1 MSMNIAVVC
10 YVSGRGIR
18 PIPERRKKRG
28 LFVMRGAFAAFV
40 ISARMRLWVIV
51 VAALFGSPLLADDPP
66 AAGNS
71 KAPSLDDLL
80 SQKVSASAKYEQTVR
95 DAAASVTIVTAQE
108 IETFGFT
115 TLAELLSSVR
125 SFYVSYDRNYD
136 YVGTRGFSR
145 PTDYNDRILLL
156 LDGHAINENTYGEA
170 AIGTDFALPLSS
182 VERVEIVRGPGSA
195 LYGTYAML
203 AVVNVI
209 TKSGAALDGLRASA
223 ALGSFGRKEA
233 EVTGGK
239 RFASGLDLS
248 GSARYLKIDGQDLF
262 YPEYKDQGGVA
273 RRLDYDE
280 AFAALVSAR
289 LGSTSLRT
297 GASWREKGIP
307 TGAFGIIFGDPR
319 AKTID
324 EREWVDLSHEFPLG
338 YDKALTVRAY
348 YDWYRYDGAYPYD
361 TGLLT
366 DHTRGVWAGGEA
378 RLTWDL
384 SSGHRLTLGSEYR
397 YNFRSTYS
405 WETAGVP
412 QYNADIHSSIASA
425 YAQDEVQIFRHLS
438 LTLGLRYDHFST
450 SGSAVTPR
458 AGIVYSYSKQG
469 TLKLLYGEAF
479 RAPSTYEV
487 LFQGPADAANPSLT
501 NERIR
506 TYELNVEQR
515 LTPWLQGTVSAYHY
529 TMKDLIDPFL
539 DSGGNVLY
547 RNHGTASANGM
558 EVQLDTRL
566 PSGLRA
572 TVSYALQVAKDEDNA
587 AGADVFGEENG
598 RLSNSPKNVFK
609 AMVSGELF
617 GAVIAGARFRCESPR
632 LTVYGT
638 ETPSYCL
645 TDLNL
650 TSKPLSGFSLSLA
663 FRNLFDR
670 RYATPGGV
678 EHIQPAI
685 EQDGRN
691 LFGRV
696 SWSF

>member
-1 MSMNIAVVC
+1 MCRS
-10 YVSGRGIR
+10 
-18 PIPERRKKRG
+18 
-28 LFVMRGAFAAFV
+28 L
-40 ISARMRLWVIV
+40 IV
-51 VAALFGSPLLADDPP
+51 LAALAGSPIFAEVPP
-66 AAGNS
+66 TSQGANAT
-71 KAPSLDDLL
+71 SLDELL
-80 SQKVSASAKYEQTVR
+80 SQKVSAAAKYEQTVR

-115 TLAELLSSVR
+115 TLAEVLSSVR

-136 YVGTRGFSR
+136 YVGARGFSR

-156 LDGHAINENTYGEA
+156 VDGHTTNENTYGEA

-182 VERVEIVRGPGSA
+182 VDRIEIVRGPGSA
-195 LYGTYAML
+195 LYGTNAML
-203 AVVNVI
+203 AVLNII
-209 TKSGAALDGLRASA
+209 TKSGAALDGLHASA
-223 ALGSFGRKEA
+223 SLGSFGRKEA

-239 RFASGLDLS
+239 KFASGLDVM
-248 GSARYLKIDGQDLF
+248 GSARYLKVDGQDLF
-262 YPEYKDQGGVA
+262 YPEYADQGGVA
-273 RRLDYDE
+273 RGLDHDE

-289 LGSTSLRT
+289 LGNSSLRA
-297 GASWREKGIP
+297 GASWRDKGIP
-307 TGAFGIIFGDPR
+307 TGAFGMIFGDQR

-324 EREWVDLSHEFPLG
+324 EREWVDLSHEFPIG
-338 YDKALTVRAY
+338 YDKALTVRGY
-348 YDWYRYDGAYPYD
+348 YDSYRYDGAYPYTD
-361 TGLLT
+361 GLLT
-366 DHTRGVWAGGEA
+366 DHTRGVWAGAEA

-384 SSGHRLTLGSEYR
+384 SSGNRLTLGSEYR

-412 QYNADIHSSIASA
+412 QYDADIHSSIVSF
-425 YAQDEVQIFRHLS
+425 YAQDDVQLVRDLS
-438 LTLGLRYDHFST
+438 LTLGLRYDDFST
-450 SGSAVTPR
+450 TGSAVVPR
-458 AGIVYSYSKQG
+458 AAIVYSYSKHG
-469 TLKLLYGEAF
+469 TMKLLYGEAF
-479 RAPSTYEV
+479 RAPNTYEV
-487 LFQGPADAANPSLT
+487 LFQAPPDAANPSLKS
-501 NERIR
+501 ERIR

-529 TMKDLIDPFL
+529 TMKDLIDPL
-539 DSGGNVLY
+539 PEVDAEGNVRY
-547 RNHGTASANGM
+547 QNHGTTSANGL

-566 PSGLRA
+566 PNGLRA
-572 TVSYALQVAKDEDNA
+572 TVSYALQVAKDADEA
-587 AGADVFGEENG
+587 IGADLFGGENG
-598 RLSNSPKNVFK
+598 PLSNSPRNVFK
-609 AMVSGELF
+609 AMASADLF

-663 FRNLFDR
+663 IRNLFDR

-685 EQDGRN
+685 EQDGRS
-691 LFGRV
+691 LVGRV

>member
-1 MSMNIAVVC
+1 MGSFRG
-10 YVSGRGIR
+10 GRR
-18 PIPERRKKRG
+18 PG
-28 LFVMRGAFAAFV
+28 
-40 ISARMRLWVIV
+40 RMKPWLIV
-51 VAALFGSPLLADDPP
+51 LALAGSPLFAEDSP
-66 AAGNS
+66 AGANA
-71 KAPSLDDLL
+71 KATSLDDLL

-136 YVGTRGFSR
+136 YVGARGFSR

-156 LDGHAINENTYGEA
+156 VDGHTTNENTYGEA
-170 AIGTDFALPLSS
+170 AIGTDFALPLSA
-182 VERVEIVRGPGSA
+182 VDRVEIVRGPGSA
-195 LYGTYAML
+195 LYGTNAML
-203 AVVNVI
+203 AVLNVI

-233 EVTGGK
+233 EVAGGK
-239 RFASGLDLS
+239 RFASGLDVA
-248 GSARYLKIDGQDLF
+248 GSARYLKVDGQDLF
-262 YPEYKDQGGVA
+262 YPEYADQGGVA
-273 RRLDYDE
+273 RGLDHDE

-289 LGSTSLRT
+289 LGDSSLRA
-297 GASWREKGIP
+297 GASWRDKGIP
-307 TGAFGIIFGDPR
+307 TGAFGITFGDPR

-324 EREWVDLSHEFPLG
+324 EREWLDLSHEFPIG
-338 YDKALTVRAY
+338 YDKALTVRGY
-348 YDWYRYDGAYPYD
+348 YDWYRYDGTYPYAD
-361 TGLLT
+361 GLLT

-384 SSGHRLTLGSEYR
+384 SSGNRLTLGSEYR

-412 QYNADIHSSIASA
+412 QFNADVHSSVVSL
-425 YAQDEVQIFRHLS
+425 YAQDEVQLVRNVS
-438 LTLGLRYDHFST
+438 ATLGIRYDRFST
-450 SGSAVTPR
+450 TGSGAAPR
-458 AGIVYSYSKQG
+458 AGIVYSYSKHG

-479 RAPSTYEV
+479 RAPNTYEM
-487 LFQGPADAANPSLT
+487 LFQASADGSSPSLT
-501 NERIR
+501 SERIR
-506 TYELNVEQR
+506 TYELDAEQR
-515 LTPWLQGTVSAYHY
+515 LTPWLLGAFSAYHY
-529 TMKDLIDPFL
+529 EMKDLIDPL
-539 DSGGNVLY
+539 LAVDPQGNVRY
-547 RNHGTASANGM
+547 QNHGSTTANGV

-566 PSGLRA
+566 PHGLRA
-572 TVSYALQVAKDEDNA
+572 TVSYALQTAKNTDEA
-587 AGADVFGEENG
+587 AGADLFGGDNG
-598 RLSNSPKNVFK
+598 QLSNSPRNVFK
-609 AMVSGELF
+609 AMVSADLF
-617 GAVIAGARFRCESPR
+617 SAATAGARFRCESSR

-663 FRNLFDR
+663 LRNLFDR
-670 RYATPGGV
+670 RYSTPGGV

-685 EQDGRN
+685 EQDGRSVV
-691 LFGRV
+691 GRV

>member
-1 MSMNIAVVC
+1 MGNHWD
-10 YVSGRGIR
+10 GRR
-18 PIPERRKKRG
+18 H
-28 LFVMRGAFAAFV
+28 
-40 ISARMRLWVIV
+40 ARMRLWVIV
-51 VAALFGSPLLADDPP
+51 VAALAGFPLSAQDPP
-66 AAGNS
+66 TSGNAN
-71 KAPSLDDLL
+71 APSLDDLL

-125 SFYVSYDRNYD
+125 SFYVSYDRNYE

-156 LDGHAINENTYGEA
+156 MDGHTINENTYGQA
-170 AIGTDFALPLSS
+170 AIGTDFAFPLSS
-182 VERVEIVRGPGSA
+182 VDRIEIVRGPGSA

-203 AVVNVI
+203 AVINVI
-209 TKSGAALDGLRASA
+209 TKSGGALDGVRASA

-233 EVTGGK
+233 EIAGGK
-239 RFASGLDLS
+239 RFAGGLDLS
-248 GSARYLKIDGQDLF
+248 GSARYLKVDGQDLF
-262 YPEYKDQGGVA
+262 YPEYADQGGVA
-273 RRLDYDE
+273 RGLDHDE

-289 LGSTSLRT
+289 LGTSTFRA
-297 GASWREKGIP
+297 GASWRDKGIP

-324 EREWVDLSHEFPLG
+324 EREWMDLSHEFPLG

-348 YDWYRYDGAYPYD
+348 YDWYRYDGTYPYAD
-361 TGLLT
+361 GPLT

-378 RLTWDL
+378 RLNWDL
-384 SSGHRLTLGSEYR
+384 SSSNRLTLGSEYR

-405 WETAGVP
+405 WETNGVP
-412 QYNADIHSSIASA
+412 QFDADIHSSIASA
-425 YAQDEVQIFRHLS
+425 YAQDDVQIFRDLS

-450 SGSAVTPR
+450 SGGAVTPR

-479 RAPSTYEV
+479 RAPSTYES
-487 LFQGPADAANPSLT
+487 LFQAPSDAANPSLT
-501 NERIR
+501 SERIR

-515 LTPWLQGTVSAYHY
+515 LTPWLHSTLSAYHY
-529 TMKDLIDPFL
+529 AMTDLIDQFV
-539 DSGGNVLY
+539 DSGGNILY
-547 RNHGTASANGM
+547 RNQGTALAKGA
-558 EVQLDTRL
+558 EIQLETRL
-566 PSGLRA
+566 PDGLRA
-572 TVSYALQVAKDEDNA
+572 TISYALQVADDEKDA
-587 AGADVFGEENG
+587 P
-598 RLSNSPKNVFK
+598 LSNSPRNVFK
-609 AMVSGELF
+609 AMASAELF

-670 RYATPGGV
+670 RYATPGGI
-678 EHIQPAI
+678 EHLQPAI
-685 EQDGRN
+685 EQDGRS
-691 LFGRV
+691 LVGRV
-696 SWSF
+696 SWSY

>member
-1 MSMNIAVVC
+1 MRTC
-10 YVSGRGIR
+10 GDGPRPGR
-18 PIPERRKKRG
+18 
-28 LFVMRGAFAAFV
+28 M
-40 ISARMRLWVIV
+40 ARALIV
-51 VAALFGSPLLADDPP
+51 LAALAGSPLFAEVP
-66 AAGNS
+66 ATTENA
-71 KAPSLDDLL
+71 KAPSLDELL
-80 SQKVSASAKYEQTVR
+80 SQKVSAAAKYEQTVR

-115 TLAELLSSVR
+115 TLAEVLSSVR

-136 YVGTRGFSR
+136 YVGARGFSR

-156 LDGHAINENTYGEA
+156 VDGHTINENTYGQA
-170 AIGTDFALPLSS
+170 PLGTDFALPLSS

-223 ALGSFGRKEA
+223 SLGSFGRKEA

-239 RFASGLDLS
+239 RFASGLDVM
-248 GSARYLKIDGQDLF
+248 GSARYLKVDGQDLF
-262 YPEYKDQGGVA
+262 YPEYADQGGVA
-273 RRLDYDE
+273 RGLDHDE

-289 LGSTSLRT
+289 LGNSSLRA
-297 GASWREKGIP
+297 GASWRDKGIP

-324 EREWVDLSHEFPLG
+324 EREWVDLSHEFPIG
-338 YDKALTVRAY
+338 YDKALTVRGY
-348 YDWYRYDGAYPYD
+348 YDWYRYDGTYPYTGTD
-361 TGLLT
+361 GLLT

-384 SSGHRLTLGSEYR
+384 SSGNRLTLGSEYR
-397 YNFRSTYS
+397 YNFRSTY
-405 WETAGVP
+405 TFKNDGVP
-412 QYNADIHSSIASA
+412 QFDADIHSSVVSV
-425 YAQDEVQIFRHLS
+425 YAQDEIQLVRDLS
-438 LTLGLRYDHFST
+438 LMLGLRYDDFST
-450 SGSAVTPR
+450 TGSDVVPR
-458 AGIVYSYSKQG
+458 AGIVYSYSKHG
-469 TLKLLYGEAF
+469 TVKLLYGEAF
-479 RAPSTYEV
+479 RAPSTWEV
-487 LFQGPADAANPSLT
+487 LYQAPPDAANPSLT
-501 NERIR
+501 SEKIR

-529 TMKDLIDPFL
+529 AMKNLIDPLPTL
-539 DSGGNVLY
+539 DSEGNVRY
-547 RNHGTASANGM
+547 QNHGAVTANGL

-566 PSGLRA
+566 PNGLRA
-572 TVSYALQVAKDEDNA
+572 TVSYALQVAKDVDDA
-587 AGADVFGEENG
+587 AGADLLGEENG
-598 RLSNSPKNVFK
+598 PLSNSPRNVFK
-609 AMVSGELF
+609 AMVSADLF
-617 GAVIAGARFRCESPR
+617 GAAIAGARFRCESPR

-663 FRNLFDR
+663 IRNLFDR

-685 EQDGRN
+685 EQDGRS
-691 LFGRV
+691 FVGRV

>member
-1 MSMNIAVVC
+1 MGK
-10 YVSGRGIR
+10 YRDGPR
-18 PIPERRKKRG
+18 PG
-28 LFVMRGAFAAFV
+28 
-40 ISARMRLWVIV
+40 RMRLWLIV
-51 VAALFGSPLLADDPP
+51 VAALAGSPLVAEEPP
-66 AAGNS
+66 TAGS
-71 KAPSLDDLL
+71 MTLDDLL
-80 SQKVSASAKYEQTVR
+80 SQKVSAAAKYEQPVR

-136 YVGTRGFSR
+136 YVGARGFSR

-156 LDGHAINENTYGEA
+156 VDGHTTNENTYGEA

-182 VERVEIVRGPGSA
+182 VDRIEIVRGPGSA
-195 LYGTYAML
+195 LYGTNAML
-203 AVVNVI
+203 AVLNVI
-209 TKSGAALDGLRASA
+209 TKSGATLDGLRASA
-223 ALGSFGRKEA
+223 SLGSFGRKEA
-233 EVTGGK
+233 ELTGGTK
-239 RFASGLDLS
+239 FASGLDVV
-248 GSARYLKIDGQDLF
+248 GSARYLKVDGQDQF
-262 YPEYKDQGGVA
+262 YPEYADQGGVA
-273 RRLDYDE
+273 RALDHDE

-289 LGSTSLRT
+289 LGSSSLRA

-307 TGAFGIIFGDPR
+307 TGAFGVIFGDQR
-319 AKTID
+319 AGTID

-348 YDWYRYDGAYPYD
+348 YDWYRYDGAYPYTD
-361 TGLLT
+361 GLFT

-384 SSGHRLTLGSEYR
+384 SSHNRLTLGSEYR

-412 QYNADIHSSIASA
+412 QFGADIHSSIVSV
-425 YAQDEVQIFRHLS
+425 YAQDEVQLVHDLS

-450 SGSAVTPR
+450 AGSAAVPR
-458 AGIVYSYSKQG
+458 AGIVYSYSKHG

-479 RAPSTYEV
+479 RAPSTYEL
-487 LFQGPADAANPSLT
+487 LFPAPSDAANPSLKS
-501 NERIR
+501 ERIR
-506 TYELNVEQR
+506 TYELNVEQK

-529 TMKDLIDPFL
+529 AMKDLIDSFL
-539 DSGGNVLY
+539 DSEGNVVY
-547 RNHGTASANGM
+547 RNHGSTSANGV

-572 TVSYALQVAKDEDNA
+572 TVSYALQTAKDVDET
-587 AGADVFGEENG
+587 AGADLFGGENG
-598 RLSNSPKNVFK
+598 QLSNSPRNVFK
-609 AMVSGELF
+609 AMVGADLF
-617 GAVIAGARFRCESPR
+617 GAVTAGARFRCESPR
-632 LTVYGT
+632 LTVFGT
-638 ETPSYCL
+638 ETTSYCL

-663 FRNLFDR
+663 LRNLFDR

-685 EQDGRN
+685 QQDGRTVV
-691 LFGRV
+691 GRV

>member
-1 MSMNIAVVC
+1 MKGAL
-10 YVSGRGIR
+10 
-18 PIPERRKKRG
+18 K
-28 LFVMRGAFAAFV
+28 AFA
-40 ISARMRLWVIV
+40 IPARMWLWMMVL
-51 VAALFGSPLLADDPP
+51 AALAGSPLLAQEPP
-66 AAGNS
+66 TAGS
-71 KAPSLDDLL
+71 ATAPSLDDLL

-108 IETFGFT
+108 IETFGFA
-115 TLAELLSSVR
+115 TLAEVLSSVR

-170 AIGTDFALPLSS
+170 PIGTDFALPLSS

-233 EVTGGK
+233 ELTGGK
-239 RFASGLDLS
+239 RFASGLDVV
-248 GSARYLKIDGQDLF
+248 GSARYLKVDGQDLF
-262 YPEYKDQGGVA
+262 YPEYADQGGVA
-273 RRLDYDE
+273 RGLDHDE

-289 LGSTSLRT
+289 LGSSSLRA

-307 TGAFGIIFGDPR
+307 TGAFGTIFGDQR
-319 AKTID
+319 AGTID
-324 EREWVDLSHEFPLG
+324 EREWVDLSHEFPIG
-338 YDKALTVRAY
+338 YDKALTVRGY
-348 YDWYRYDGAYPYD
+348 YDWYRYDGIYPYVD
-361 TGLLT
+361 GLLT

-384 SSGHRLTLGSEYR
+384 SSGNRLTLGSEYR

-412 QYNADIHSSIASA
+412 QYNADVHSSIASA
-425 YAQDEVQIFRHLS
+425 YAQDEVQLFRHFS

-450 SGSAVTPR
+450 SGGAVTPR

-487 LFQGPADAANPSLT
+487 LFQAPVGAASPALT
-501 NERIR
+501 SERIR

-529 TMKDLIDPFL
+529 AMKNLIDQFA
-539 DSGGNVLY
+539 DAEGNVLY
-547 RNHGTASANGM
+547 RNHGTTTANGI

-566 PSGLRA
+566 PGGLRA
-572 TVSYALQVAKDEDNA
+572 TVSYALQAAKDEDSA
-587 AGADVFGEENG
+587 VGADVLGEENG
-598 RLSNSPKNVFK
+598 PLSNSPRNVFK
-609 AMVSGELF
+609 AMVSADVF
-617 GAVIAGARFRCESPR
+617 SAVMVGARFRCESPR
-632 LTVYGT
+632 VTVYGT
-638 ETPSYCL
+638 ESPSYCL

-663 FRNLFDR
+663 IRNLFDR
-670 RYATPGGV
+670 RYSTPGGV
-678 EHIQPAI
+678 EHLQPAI
-685 EQDGRN
+685 EQDGRS
-691 LFGRV
+691 LVGRV

>member
-1 MSMNIAVVC
+1 M
-10 YVSGRGIR
+10 
-18 PIPERRKKRG
+18 K
-28 LFVMRGAFAAFV
+28 
-40 ISARMRLWVIV
+40 LWVIA
-51 VAALFGSPLLADDPP
+51 VAVIAGSSLLADEPP
-66 AAGNS
+66 AGGNA

-156 LDGHAINENTYGEA
+156 LDGHAINENTYGQA
-170 AIGTDFALPLSS
+170 PIGTDFALPLSS

-203 AVVNVI
+203 AVINVI
-209 TKSGAALDGLRASA
+209 TKSGGALDGLRASA

-233 EVTGGK
+233 ELTGGK
-239 RFASGLDLS
+239 RFASGLDVV
-248 GSARYLKIDGQDLF
+248 GSARYLKVDGQDLF
-262 YPEYKDQGGVA
+262 YPEYADEGGVA
-273 RRLDYDE
+273 RGLDHDE

-289 LGSTSLRT
+289 LGSSSLRA

-307 TGAFGIIFGDPR
+307 TGAYETIFGDQR
-319 AKTID
+319 AGTID
-324 EREWVDLSHEFPLG
+324 EREWVDLSHEFPIS

-348 YDWYRYDGAYPYD
+348 YDWYRYDGTYPYD
-361 TGLLT
+361 DGLLT
-366 DHTRGVWAGGEA
+366 DHTRGAWAGGEA

-384 SSGHRLTLGSEYR
+384 SSGNRLTLGSEYR

-405 WETAGVP
+405 FETAGVP
-412 QYNADIHSSIASA
+412 QYDADIHSSITSA
-425 YAQDEVQIFRHLS
+425 YAQDEVQLLRHLS

-458 AGIVYSYSKQG
+458 VGIVYSYSQQG

-479 RAPSTYEV
+479 RAPSTYEA
-487 LFQGPADAANPSLT
+487 LFQAPADAANPSLT

-515 LTPWLQGTVSAYHY
+515 LTPWLHGTVSAYHY
-529 TMKDLIDPFL
+529 EMKDLIDPFL
-539 DSGGNVLY
+539 DSEGNILY
-547 RNHGTASANGM
+547 RNHGTATANGM

-566 PSGLRA
+566 PGGLRA
-572 TVSYALQVAKDEDNA
+572 TVSYALQAARDEDA
-587 AGADVFGEENG
+587 AGEADLFGAENAP
-598 RLSNSPKNVFK
+598 LSNSPRNVLK

-617 GAVIAGARFRCESPR
+617 GAVTAGARFRCESPR

-638 ETPSYCL
+638 ESPSYCV

-663 FRNLFDR
+663 IRNLLDR

-678 EHIQPAI
+678 EHRQPAI
-685 EQDGRN
+685 EQDGRS
-691 LFGRV
+691 FVGRV